1 MQSHLEIVERDE
13 GIKWCNHDHHLFC
26 ISSLNKTHWCC
37 TSLHSWNSTRWQ
49 NRSCIDPNK
58 AIDGIC
64 KQWNGWWKSWPIPWV
79 KFNSL
84 NYETSWVWWIYPSL
98 KTRMQIQ
105 RVHNLWSITWH
116 IIQVFK
122 NPCSSTLSCKHFAW
136 FLHWL
141 VF

>member
-1 MQSHLEIVERDE
+1 MRWRYKMMQPWSSP
-13 GIKWCNHDHHLFC
+13 FC

-98 KTRMQIQ
+98 KTRLQIQ
-105 RVHNLWSITWH
+105 RVHNLCLITWR
-116 IIQVFK
+116 ILQVF
-122 NPCSSTLSCKHFAW
+122 NTIVQTFCLIFTLIS
-136 FLHWL
+136 FLGHA
-141 VF
+141 